1 MKKNVL
7 IIGSGISSLTLG
19 ILLLKAGH
27 EVKILEQHY
36 RAGGYL
42 HCFKR
47 FGFDYETGGHYM
59 GALGEGL
66 PFQKILNY
74 LGVYHKEDYV
84 ELDPNSIDRY
94 TFEDWEFS
102 YSVGYEEN
110 IKKLSNEFPN
120 EKEKIKKYFEMQKDA
135 AHAFPTYYFKSQY
148 DQSLVLKY
156 LDLTV
161 ANVFDLLEI
170 NGRLREVLQ
179 APCILHGVAPQDV
192 SFGIHAILID
202 SIMVSSHGFSSGGEA
217 LADRFVKKIKELG
230 GEVLLNHKVTQ
241 VDIENELVTKVVCEN
256 GAEFVADEFVA
267 GIHPK
272 IIFDIIGME
281 KLRPA
286 FRSRLI
292 MAPESTPFIGA
303 YVVLKESLGIN
314 PKSNYYFMPKD
325 AQNYFRAADHT
336 LEKQFGFFTTPI
348 RNYSGTGEFPLS
360 IHASCPAQQFSK
372 WQPSKK
378 KNTDLE
384 YTALKELM
392 FTQLFHKID
401 HLFNGFSESII
412 GICYSSNLT
421 NIRYNPSPNGSAY
434 GLYHDAKVTGARSL
448 GPRTHF
454 ANLYLTG
461 QNTLFPG
468 LLGATISGLRTSS
481 FFTGIKEV
489 LKDLEN

>member
-7 IIGSGISSLTLG
+7 IIGSGISSLTMA

-27 EVKILEQHY
+27 GVRILEQHY
-36 RAGGYL
+36 RPGGYL

-47 FGFDYETGGHYM
+47 FGFDFETGGHYM

-74 LGVYHKEDYV
+74 LGVYHESDYV
-84 ELDPNSIDRY
+84 ALDNNALDSYHFD
-94 TFEDWEFS
+94 DWKFT
-102 YSVGYEEN
+102 YAIGYEAN
-110 IKKLSNEFPN
+110 IKKLSDEFPN
-120 EKEKIKKYFEMQKDA
+120 EKEKIKKYFDMQKEA
-135 AHAFPTYYFKSQY
+135 AHAFPTYYFKSSY

-156 LDLTV
+156 LDLSL
-161 ANVFDLLEI
+161 AEVFDLLNI
-170 NGRLREVLQ
+170 SGRLKEILQ

-202 SIMVSSHGFSSGGEA
+202 SIMVSSHGFTSGGEK
-217 LADRFVKKIKELG
+217 LAERFVDQIKKLG
-230 GEVLLNHKVTQ
+230 GEVLLNHRVVS
-241 VDIENELVTKVVCEN
+241 VDVDNELVTKVTCEN
-256 GAEFVADEFVA
+256 GAEFEADEYVA

-272 IIFDIIGME
+272 IIFEMIGME
-281 KLRPA
+281 KVRPA
-286 FRSRLI
+286 FRNRLL

-314 PKSNYYFMPKD
+314 PRSNYYFMPKD
-325 AQNYFRAADHT
+325 AENHFRSQDNT
-336 LEKQFGFFTTPI
+336 LHSQFGFFTTPM
-348 RNYSGTGEFPLS
+348 RNYLGKGEFPLS
-360 IHASCPAQQFSK
+360 IHASCPEHHFSAWK
-372 WQPSKK
+372 PSKK
-378 KNTDLE
+378 KNMDLE
-384 YTALKELM
+384 YLQQKEKM
-392 FTQLFHKID
+392 FEGLFKKID
-401 HLFNGFSESII
+401 HLFDGFSESITD
-412 GICYSSNLT
+412 ICYSSNLT